1 MDGLPRIVY
10 LDLQIGEQC
19 MQNANDITI
28 RLLIVDDSGENA
40 EAIVS
45 TLRNSGIAV
54 RPWRPQDSA
63 ELSQVLAS
71 QAIDLVLASPSQ
83 AIPLPLVAQ
92 HIAASGKDIPLVLLA
107 DRIDEDDLVQAS
119 SNGVRAL
126 ALRQRNEH
134 LLAVVR
140 DQWVDLQARRGL
152 RRIEAQMR
160 ETERRCDALIASSR
174 DPIAYVHEGMHI
186 RANDAYLDMFGYE
199 DFEDIEGIS
208 LLDMV
213 AAQHVDSFKQ
223 LLKSL
228 SRGDAPPPQYQL
240 DARHQDGSAFPATME
255 FTAATYEG
263 ESCLQVVFRRRLELD
278 PELAREV
285 EDLRQRDQVT
295 GLLNRP
301 TFMLQVEDA
310 VAQAGRSE
318 GQFGLLLIEPDH
330 YARLIP
336 DIGLDS
342 ADALI
347 GAMAAQ
353 LAAVVGDDARMARF
367 GEHSFAVL
375 QSGAYAQTVALAERI
390 REGFAAHV
398 FSIGPR
404 SATVT
409 VSIGGVQVGEKIAS
423 IGQVLAR
430 ASECAQAAAALGN
443 TSRIFDP
450 AAVDRIEE
458 ERVQRWVA
466 RIREALAGDG
476 FQLHYQPVLNLQGE
490 PLELYEAYLRL
501 EHNGE
506 LLSPTAFLG
515 IAEEHD
521 LLGDINRWVV
531 AQAINVL
538 GERSR
543 AGHDT
548 QILVKVTPESFDDPK
563 MIATLRQQLQAQGV
577 AGERLWLHAPEA
589 KVFTHLRAAQQFLA
603 DVAPLGCRIGL
614 EQFGSGLDS
623 FQLLAHFEPQFLKL
637 DRGFTSDLAATREN
651 IDRITQITA
660 RAQEAGIRTIAEF
673 VSDANSMTLLFSAGV
688 DYVQGDFVGPALPSM
703 NFDFG

>member
-1 MDGLPRIVY
+1 
-10 LDLQIGEQC
+10 
-19 MQNANDITI
+19 MQNANDITV

-40 EAIVS
+40 ETIVS

-54 RPWRPQDSA
+54 RPARPQNTD
-63 ELSQVLAS
+63 ELAQIIGSQP
-71 QAIDLVLASPSQ
+71 IDLVLVAPAQS
-83 AIPLPLVAQ
+83 IPLLQVTQ
-92 HIAASGKDIPLVLLA
+92 QIAASGKDIPMILLA
-107 DRIDEDDLVQAS
+107 EAVNESEWVEAS
-119 SNGVRAL
+119 ANGFRAV
-126 ALRQRNEH
+126 ALRHRPEH

-140 DQWVDLQARRGL
+140 NEWTDLHARRGL

-186 RANDAYLDMFGYE
+186 RANEAYLEMFGFE
-199 DFEDIEGIS
+199 SFEDVEGIS

-213 AAQHVDSFKQ
+213 APQHVEGFKQ

-228 SRGDAPPPQYQL
+228 SKGEAPPPQYQV
-240 DARHQDGSAFPATME
+240 DARNQDGAIFAATME
-255 FTAATYEG
+255 FTPATYEG
-263 ESCLQVVFRRRLELD
+263 ESCLQVVFRRRMELD
-278 PELAREV
+278 TELAREV

-301 TFMLQVEDA
+301 TFMVHVENA

-318 GQFGLLLIEPDH
+318 GRFGLLLVEPDH
-330 YARLIP
+330 YARLLP

-347 GAMAAQ
+347 AALGRV
-353 LAAVVGDDARMARF
+353 LADTVGDKAQVARF

-375 QSGAYAQTVALAERI
+375 MEGGYAETEGLADRI
-390 REGFAAHV
+390 REAFAAQV
-398 FSIGPR
+398 FSIGER

-430 ASECAQAAAALGN
+430 ATECQQAASELGN

-450 AAVDRIEE
+450 AAVDRVEE

-466 RIREALAGDG
+466 RIKEALAGEG

-501 EHNGE
+501 DNNGE

-515 IAEEHD
+515 IAEEHG
-521 LLGDINRWVV
+521 LLADINRWVV
-531 AQAINVL
+531 AHAIDVL
-538 GERSR
+538 GQRER
-543 AGHDT
+543 AGHAT
-548 QILVKVTPESFDDPK
+548 HMMVKITPESFNDPL
-563 MIATLRQQLQAQGV
+563 MVATLRRELAAHGV
-577 AGERLWLHAPEA
+577 PGERLWLHAPEA
-589 KVFTHLRAAQQFLA
+589 KVFTHLRNAQQFLA
-603 DVAPLGCRIGL
+603 DVAPLGIRIGL

-623 FQLLAHFEPQFLKL
+623 FQLLAHFQPQFLKL
-637 DRGFTSDLAATREN
+637 DRDFTSDFARTREHADK
-651 IDRITQITA
+651 ISEITA
-660 RAQEAGIRTIAEF
+660 RAQEANIRTLAEF
-673 VSDANSMTLLFSAGV
+673 VADANSMSLLFSAGV
-688 DYVQGDFVGPALPSM
+688 DYVQGEFVGPAGPAM
-703 NFDFG
+703 NFDFA

>member
-1 MDGLPRIVY
+1 
-10 LDLQIGEQC
+10 
-19 MQNANDITI
+19 MQNANDITV

-40 EAIVS
+40 ETIVS

-54 RPWRPQDSA
+54 RPARPQNNE
-63 ELSQVLAS
+63 ELAQIIGSQP
-71 QAIDLVLASPSQ
+71 IDLVLAAPAQS
-83 AIPLPLVAQ
+83 IPLLQVTQ
-92 HIAASGKDIPLVLLA
+92 QIAASGKDIPMILLA
-107 DRIDEDDLVQAS
+107 EAVNESEWVEAS
-119 SNGVRAL
+119 ANGFRAVT
-126 ALRQRNEH
+126 LRHRPEH

-140 DQWVDLQARRGL
+140 NEWTDLHARRGL

-160 ETERRCDALIASSR
+160 ETERRCDALISSSR

-186 RANDAYLDMFGYE
+186 RANEAYLEMFGFE
-199 DFEDIEGIS
+199 SFEDVEGIS

-213 AAQHVDSFKQ
+213 APQHVDGFKQ

-228 SRGDAPPPQYQL
+228 SKGEAPPPQYQV
-240 DARHQDGSAFPATME
+240 DARNQDGAIFAATME
-255 FTAATYEG
+255 FTPATYEG
-263 ESCLQVVFRRRLELD
+263 EACLQVVFRRRMELD
-278 PELAREV
+278 TELAREV

-301 TFMLQVEDA
+301 TFMVHVENA

-318 GQFGLLLIEPDH
+318 GRFGLLLVEPDH
-330 YARLIP
+330 YARLLP

-347 GAMAAQ
+347 AALGRV
-353 LAAVVGDDARMARF
+353 LAATVGDKAQVARF

-375 QSGAYAQTVALAERI
+375 MEGAYAETESLADRI
-390 REGFAAHV
+390 REAFAAQV
-398 FSIGPR
+398 FSIGER

-430 ASECAQAAAALGN
+430 ATECQQAASELGN

-450 AAVDRIEE
+450 AAVDRVEE

-466 RIREALAGDG
+466 RIKEALAGEG

-501 EHNGE
+501 DNNGE

-515 IAEEHD
+515 IAEEHG
-521 LLGDINRWVV
+521 LLADINRWVV
-531 AQAINVL
+531 AHAITVL
-538 GERSR
+538 GERAR
-543 AGHDT
+543 AGHAT
-548 QILVKVTPESFDDPK
+548 HMMVKITPESFNDPQ
-563 MIATLRQQLQAQGV
+563 MVATLRRELAAHNV
-577 AGERLWLHAPEA
+577 PGERLWLHAPEA
-589 KVFTHLRAAQQFLA
+589 KVFTHLRNAQQFLA
-603 DVAPLGCRIGL
+603 DVAPLGIRIGL

-623 FQLLAHFEPQFLKL
+623 FQLLAHFQPQFLKL
-637 DRGFTSDLAATREN
+637 DRDFTSDFARTREHADK
-651 IDRITQITA
+651 ISEITA
-660 RAQEAGIRTIAEF
+660 RAQEANIRTLAEF
-673 VSDANSMTLLFSAGV
+673 VADANSMSLLFSAGV
-688 DYVQGDFVGPALPSM
+688 DYVQGEFVGPAGPAM
-703 NFDFG
+703 NFDFA

>member
-1 MDGLPRIVY
+1 
-10 LDLQIGEQC
+10 

-45 TLRNSGIAV
+45 ALRNSGIAV
-54 RPWRPQDSA
+54 RPWRPQNA
-63 ELSQVLAS
+63 EELIQVLGS

-83 AIPLPLVAQ
+83 GIPLLLVSQ
-92 HIAASGKDIPLVLLA
+92 QIAASGKDIPLVLVA
-107 DRIDEDDLVQAS
+107 EHIDEEQLVEAS
-119 SNGVRAL
+119 AQGLRAL
-126 ALRQRNEH
+126 ALRNRPEH

-186 RANDAYLDMFGYE
+186 RANDAYLEMFGYE
-199 DFEDIEGIS
+199 SFDDIEGIS

-213 AAQHVDSFKQ
+213 AAQHVDDFKQ

-228 SRGDAPPPQYQL
+228 SRGEAPPPQYQL

-263 ESCLQVVFRRRLELD
+263 EHCLQVVFRRRLALD
-278 PELAREV
+278 TELAREV

-301 TFMLQVEDA
+301 TFMVHVENA

-318 GQFGLLLIEPDH
+318 GQFGLLLVEPDH
-330 YARLIP
+330 YARLLP

-347 GAMAAQ
+347 GALATLLAEVVEDP
-353 LAAVVGDDARMARF
+353 AAVSRF

-375 QSGAYAQTVALAERI
+375 QAGAYADTMALAERI
-390 REGFAAHV
+390 REAYAAHV
-398 FSIGPR
+398 FSVGSR

-423 IGQVLAR
+423 VGQVLAR
-430 ASECAQAAAALGN
+430 ATECIKASAALGN
-443 TSRIFDP
+443 TVRVFDP
-450 AAVDRIEE
+450 AAIDRVEE
-458 ERVQRWVA
+458 ERIQRWVA

-490 PLELYEAYLRL
+490 PLELYEAFLRL
-501 EHNGE
+501 DNHGE
-506 LLSPTAFLG
+506 LLSPMAFLG
-515 IAEEHD
+515 IAEEHG
-521 LLGDINRWVV
+521 LLSDINCWV
-531 AQAINVL
+531 AARAIAVL
-538 GERSR
+538 GERAR
-543 AGHDT
+543 AGHPT
-548 QILVKVTPESFDDPK
+548 QMLVKVTPESFDDPR
-563 MIATLRQQLQAQGV
+563 MIATLREELQKHGV
-577 AGERLWLHAPEA
+577 PGERLWLHAPEA
-589 KVFTHLRAAQQFLA
+589 KVFTHLRSAQHFLA
-603 DVAPLGCRIGL
+603 AVAPLGCRVGL

-623 FQLLAHFEPQFLKL
+623 FQLLAHFQPQFLKL
-637 DRGFTSDLAATREN
+637 DRSFTSDLAATREN
-651 IDRITQITA
+651 SERISQITA

-688 DYVQGDFVGPALPSM
+688 DYVQGDFVGPALPVM
-703 NFDFG
+703 NFEFG

>member
-1 MDGLPRIVY
+1 
-10 LDLQIGEQC
+10 
-19 MQNANDITI
+19 MQNANDITV

-40 EAIVS
+40 ETIVS

-54 RPWRPQDSA
+54 RPARPQNNE
-63 ELSQVLAS
+63 ELAQIIGSQP
-71 QAIDLVLASPSQ
+71 IDLVLAAP
-83 AIPLPLVAQ
+83 AQ
-92 HIAASGKDIPLVLLA
+92 SIALLQVTQQIAASGKDIPMILLA
-107 DRIDEDDLVQAS
+107 EAVNESEWVEAS
-119 SNGVRAL
+119 ANGFRAVT
-126 ALRQRNEH
+126 LRHRPEH

-140 DQWVDLQARRGL
+140 NEWTDLHARRGL

-160 ETERRCDALIASSR
+160 ETERRCDALISSSR

-186 RANDAYLDMFGYE
+186 RANEAYLEMFGFE
-199 DFEDIEGIS
+199 SFEDVEGIS

-213 AAQHVDSFKQ
+213 APQHVEGFKQ

-228 SRGDAPPPQYQL
+228 SKGEAPPPQYQV
-240 DARHQDGSAFPATME
+240 DARNQDGAIFAATME
-255 FTAATYEG
+255 FTPATYEG
-263 ESCLQVVFRRRLELD
+263 ESCLQVVFRRRMELD
-278 PELAREV
+278 TELAREV

-301 TFMLQVEDA
+301 TFMVHVENA

-318 GQFGLLLIEPDH
+318 GRFGLLLVEPDH
-330 YARLIP
+330 YARLLP

-347 GAMAAQ
+347 AALGRV
-353 LAAVVGDDARMARF
+353 LATTVGDKAQVARF

-375 QSGAYAQTVALAERI
+375 MEGAYADTEALADRI
-390 REGFAAHV
+390 REAFAAQV
-398 FSIGPR
+398 FSIGER

-430 ASECAQAAAALGN
+430 ATECQQAASELGN

-450 AAVDRIEE
+450 AAVDRVEE

-466 RIREALAGDG
+466 RIKEALAGEG

-501 EHNGE
+501 DNNGE

-515 IAEEHD
+515 IAEEHG
-521 LLGDINRWVV
+521 LLADINRWVV
-531 AQAINVL
+531 AHAISVL
-538 GERSR
+538 GERAR
-543 AGHDT
+543 AGHAT
-548 QILVKVTPESFDDPK
+548 HMMVKITPESFNDPL
-563 MIATLRQQLQAQGV
+563 MVATLRRELAAHNV
-577 AGERLWLHAPEA
+577 SGERLWLHAPEA
-589 KVFTHLRAAQQFLA
+589 KVFTHLRNAQQFLA
-603 DVAPLGCRIGL
+603 DVGPLGIRIGL

-623 FQLLAHFEPQFLKL
+623 FQLLAHFQPQFLKL
-637 DRGFTSDLAATREN
+637 DRDFTSDFARTREHADK
-651 IDRITQITA
+651 ISEITA
-660 RAQEAGIRTIAEF
+660 RAQEANIRTLAEF
-673 VSDANSMTLLFSAGV
+673 VADANSMSLLFSAGV
-688 DYVQGDFVGPALPSM
+688 DYVQGEFVGPAGPAM
-703 NFDFG
+703 NFDFA

>member
-1 MDGLPRIVY
+1 
-10 LDLQIGEQC
+10 
-19 MQNANDITI
+19 MQNANDITV

-40 EAIVS
+40 ETIVS

-54 RPWRPQDSA
+54 RPARPQNTE
-63 ELSQVLAS
+63 ELAQILGSQP
-71 QAIDLVLASPSQ
+71 IDLVLVAPAQS
-83 AIPLPLVAQ
+83 IPLLQVTQ
-92 HIAASGKDIPLVLLA
+92 QIAASGKDIPMILLA
-107 DRIDEDDLVQAS
+107 EAVNETEWVEAS
-119 SNGVRAL
+119 ANGFRAV
-126 ALRQRNEH
+126 ALRNRPEH

-140 DQWVDLQARRGL
+140 NEWTDLHARRGL

-160 ETERRCDALIASSR
+160 ETERRCDALISSSR

-186 RANDAYLDMFGYE
+186 RANEAYLEMFGYE
-199 DFEDIEGIS
+199 SFDDVEGIS

-213 AAQHVDSFKQ
+213 APQHVEGFKQ

-228 SRGDAPPPQYQL
+228 SKGEAPPPQYQV
-240 DARHQDGSAFPATME
+240 DARNQDGAIFAATME
-255 FTAATYEG
+255 FTPATYEG
-263 ESCLQVVFRRRLELD
+263 EACLQVVFRRRMELD
-278 PELAREV
+278 TELAREV

-301 TFMLQVEDA
+301 TFMVHVENA

-318 GQFGLLLIEPDH
+318 GRFGLLLVEPDH
-330 YARLIP
+330 YARLLP

-347 GAMAAQ
+347 AA
-353 LAAVVGDDARMARF
+353 LARVLASTVGDRAQVARF

-375 QSGAYAQTVALAERI
+375 MEGAYAETEGLADRI
-390 REGFAAHV
+390 REAFAAQV
-398 FSIGPR
+398 FSIGER

-430 ASECAQAAAALGN
+430 ATECQQAASELGN

-450 AAVDRIEE
+450 AAVDRVEE

-466 RIREALAGDG
+466 RIKEALAGEG

-501 EHNGE
+501 DNNGE

-515 IAEEHD
+515 IAEEHG
-521 LLGDINRWVV
+521 LLADINRWVV
-531 AQAINVL
+531 TEAINVL
-538 GERSR
+538 GQRAR
-543 AGHDT
+543 AGHAT
-548 QILVKVTPESFDDPK
+548 HMLVKITPESFNDPQ
-563 MIATLRQQLQAQGV
+563 MVATLRRELAAHGV
-577 AGERLWLHAPEA
+577 PGERLWLHAPEA
-589 KVFTHLRAAQQFLA
+589 KVFTHLRNAQQFLA
-603 DVAPLGCRIGL
+603 DVAPLGIRIGL

-623 FQLLAHFEPQFLKL
+623 FQLLAHFQPQFLKL
-637 DRGFTSDLAATREN
+637 DRDFTSDFARTREHADK
-651 IDRITQITA
+651 ISEITA
-660 RAQEAGIRTIAEF
+660 RAQEANIRTLAEF
-673 VSDANSMTLLFSAGV
+673 VADANSMSLLFSAGV
-688 DYVQGDFVGPALPSM
+688 DYVQGEFVGPAGPAM
-703 NFDFG
+703 NFDFA